1 MSKDPAFLFYSKDWL
16 QGTAQ
21 LMPDEKGVYI
31 DLLAHQ
37 HQDNDLPNDI
47 KRLARIVGMAEK
59 DFLPIWEVLKVKFVN
74 SGNNRLV
81 NRKLTEISTERST
94 KGLRNRISG
103 TFASIIRLST
113 EPYEK
118 KAEIKKLF
126 NIDDFITVPDHLLT
140 ESITEWF
147 LLRLKSIEDGNAN
160 TSEDGN
166 TINTTLGEKFLIP
179 EMFKV
184 FKTHLP
190 NYAAYVDKDF
200 KPLKSVADFIHSQ
213 SGLNGNIITNQK
225 VIIEE
230 WGKMCA
236 VIAEEKFYK
245 TKSLSTISNQIQ
257 EIYQIT
263 KHGTGK
269 NKQVAGT
276 NKFNAGATEL
286 LNRVKGQASSK

>member
-37 HQDNDLPNDI
+37 HQDSDLPNDI

-59 DFLPIWEVLKVKFVN
+59 EFLPIWEVLKVKFVDA
-74 SGNNRLV
+74 GNNRLV

-118 KAEIKKLF
+118 KVEIKKLF
-126 NIDDFITVPDHLLT
+126 NIDDFITVPDHSLT

-147 LLRLKSIEDGNAN
+147 LSRLKSIEDGNGN
-160 TSEDGN
+160 TGGDEN

-230 WGKMCA
+230 WTKMCET
-236 VIAEEKFYK
+236 ISKDNFYS
-245 TKSLSTISNQIQ
+245 TKPLSTISNSIQ

-263 KHGTGK
+263 KNGRKINSNITNRNSKTTLNTG
-269 NKQVAGT
+269 NVG
-276 NKFNAGATEL
+276 AGAFG
-286 LNRVKGQASSK
+286 KP